1 MIELNQAERQ
11 TTKRRRTARDG
22 RKARKEEIKMLKKM
36 RTSKRMTAEAL
47 SGIINECGQLD
58 SEYLENLA
66 NIYLRNDYELY
77 NRVRE
82 RHTLT
87 FKVWDVLLT
96 VLNNQMPEAGYVA
109 TAQQVR
115 EILADVGLSSFDLLG
130 VCEEALTRELSED

>member
-1 MIELNQAERQ
+1 
-11 TTKRRRTARDG
+11 
-22 RKARKEEIKMLKKM
+22 M

-58 SEYLENLA
+58 PEYLENLA
-66 NIYLRNDYELY
+66 TIYLRNDYGLY

-82 RHTLT
+82 RHTLI

-96 VLNNQMPEAGYVA
+96 ILNNQMPEPGYIA

-115 EILADVGLSSFDLLG
+115 EILAAAGLTSFDLLG